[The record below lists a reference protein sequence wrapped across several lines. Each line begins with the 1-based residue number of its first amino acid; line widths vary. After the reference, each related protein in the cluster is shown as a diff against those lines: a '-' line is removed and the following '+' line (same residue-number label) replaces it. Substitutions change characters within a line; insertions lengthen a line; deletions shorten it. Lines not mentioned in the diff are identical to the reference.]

1 MAHSHGSNIQIDLP
15 DGGKKIVLAGNPN
28 VGKSVFFNTLTGTY
42 VDVSNYPGTTL
53 DISHGK
59 FKEDLVI
66 DTPGV
71 YGISSFND
79 EERIARDVILSAD
92 LVLNIV
98 DAVHMERD
106 LFLTQQ
112 IIDTG
117 VPVIV
122 ALNMVD
128 EAEKQGIKIDSEL
141 LSDLLGVPVYKTV
154 AVKNE
159 GVQAVIDNL
168 SKAKQGNIS
177 YDELNDQ
184 LVEMATRV
192 SNQGEALLILEGD
205 PIISERHGLDIDEEN
220 KREEIYTNRRERVNF
235 IVEKTVKEGK
245 EGTSFKTKLGRW
257 MITPKTG
264 FPILLAVLFVMYQA
278 IGVFVA
284 QTVVDFTEGV
294 IMGQM
299 YEPFVRGIV
308 KTFVDL
314 EGWFGYILAGEYGI
328 LTMTVTYVLGLLMP
342 LVVGFYLFLSTFE
355 DSGYLPRIAA
365 LTDRLLSSV
374 GLNGRAIIPMILGFG
389 CVTLAMVVTRML
401 GSERERRI
409 AIFLLA
415 LAIPCSAQLGVI
427 IALLSGLGALNILL
441 YVVVII
447 SMMAIV
453 GTLLN
458 RVLPGKS
465 TDLLI
470 DLPPLRFPKISN
482 VLKKTFNKSYAFL
495 KEALPLFAIG
505 AFIISI
511 LNLSGALEKIQD
523 FLAPLIV
530 GWLSLPKEASTAFV
544 MGIIRRDFGAAGL
557 TDLSLDPLSMVVA
570 LIVITL
576 FVPCIAAILLLF
588 KERSK
593 TEAAIMWFGSLIIA
607 FLVGGIVN
615 KLTGVFANDTI
626 GVLFAIFVFVAAAGI
641 TSLLCKIRPKAG
653 TNSKTLSQEG

>member
-1 MAHSHGSNIQIDLP
+1 MPHSHGSNIQIDLP
-15 DGGKKIVLAGNPN
+15 KDGKKIVLAGNPN
-28 VGKSVFFNTLTGTY
+28 VGKSVFFNALTGTY

-53 DISHGK
+53 DILHGK
-59 FKEDLVI
+59 FKDDLVI

-92 LVLNIV
+92 LVLNVV

-117 VPVIV
+117 VPVII

-128 EAEKQGIKIDSEL
+128 EAEKQGIKIDLEL
-141 LSDLLGVPVYKTV
+141 LSDLLGVPIYKTV

-159 GVQAVIDNL
+159 GIQDVIDNL
-168 SKAKQGNIS
+168 SKAKIGNIS
-177 YDELNDQ
+177 YDELSNQ
-184 LVEMATRV
+184 LIEMVTRV

-205 PIISERHGLDIDEEN
+205 PVISERHGLEIDTEN
-220 KREEIYTNRRERVNF
+220 KREEIYTERRERVNF
-235 IVEKTVKEGK
+235 IVEKTVTEGR
-245 EGTSFKTKLGRW
+245 EGTTFKTKLGRW
-257 MITPKTG
+257 MITPTTG

-284 QTVVDFTEGV
+284 QVVVDFTEGV
-294 IMGQM
+294 IMGEM
-299 YEPFVRGIV
+299 YEPFIRGIV
-308 KTFVDL
+308 NTFVSVESWL
-314 EGWFGYILAGEYGI
+314 GYILAGEFGV
-328 LTMTVTYVLGLLMP
+328 LTMTFTYVLGLLMP
-342 LVVGFYLFLSTFE
+342 LVIGFYLFLSTFE

-365 LTDRLLSSV
+365 LTDRILSSV

-415 LAIPCSAQLGVI
+415 LAIPCSAQLGII
-427 IALLSGLGALNILL
+427 IALLAGLGPLNILL
-441 YVVVII
+441 YLVVIV
-447 SMMAIV
+447 SMLAIV

-470 DLPPLRFPKISN
+470 DLPPLRFPKMSN

-505 AFIISI
+505 AFIISV
-511 LNLSGALEKIQD
+511 LNLTGALEKIQS
-523 FLAPLIV
+523 FLAPIIV
-530 GWLSLPKEASTAFV
+530 GWLDLPKEAATAFV

-557 TDLSLDPLSMVVA
+557 TDLSLDPLSMVIA

-576 FVPCIAAILLLF
+576 FVPCIAAIILLF

-615 KLTGVFANDTI
+615 KLTGVFVNETV
-626 GVLFAIFVFVAAAGI
+626 GVLFAVFIFIASAII
-641 TSLLCKIRPKAG
+641 TALLCKIKPK
-653 TNSKTLSQEG
+653 SERDKDILSQEG

>member
-1 MAHSHGSNIQIDLP
+1 MSHCHGSNIQIDLP
-15 DGGKKIVLAGNPN
+15 EGGKKIVLAGNPN
-28 VGKSVFFNTLTGTY
+28 VGKSVFFNTLTGMY

-59 FKEDLVI
+59 FKDDLVI

-92 LVLNIV
+92 LVLNVV
-98 DAVHMERD
+98 DAVHLERD

-117 VPVIV
+117 VPVII
-122 ALNMVD
+122 ALNMID
-128 EAEKQGIKIDSEL
+128 DAEKQGIKVDAEL

-154 AVKNE
+154 AVECKGISEVIKN
-159 GVQAVIDNL
+159 IYN
-168 SKAKQGNIS
+168 AKVGNIS
-177 YDELNDQ
+177 HSDLTELLINMNTK
-184 LVEMATRV
+184 VA
-192 SNQGEALLILEGD
+192 NQGEALLILEGD
-205 PIISERHGLDIDEEN
+205 PVISERHGVESLEN
-220 KREEIYTNRRERVNF
+220 REEIYVKRRERVNY
-235 IVEKTVKEGK
+235 IVGKTVTENKEGV
-245 EGTSFKTKLGRW
+245 SFKTKLGRW
-257 MITPKTG
+257 MITPITG
-264 FPILLAVLFVMYQA
+264 FPILFIALYLMYQT

-284 QTVVDFTEGV
+284 QTVVGFTEET
-294 IMGQM
+294 IMGGI

-308 KTFVDL
+308 GNFINI
-314 EGWFGYILAGEYGI
+314 EHWFGYILAGEYGV

-342 LVVGFYLFLSTFE
+342 LVVGFYFFLSTFE

-389 CVTLAMVVTRML
+389 CVTLATVVTRML
-401 GSERERRI
+401 GSVRERRI

-427 IALLSGLGALNILL
+427 VGLLAGLSPLYIML
-441 YVVVII
+441 YVIVII
-447 SMMAIV
+447 SVMAIV

-458 RVLPGKS
+458 RLLPGKS

-470 DLPPLRFPKISN
+470 DLPPLRLPRLSN
-482 VLKKTFNKSYAFL
+482 VLKKTYNKSYAFL
-495 KEALPLFAIG
+495 KEAFPLFAFG
-505 AFIISI
+505 AFLISV
-511 LNLSGALEKIQD
+511 LNLSGALTKIQE

-530 GWLSLPKEASTAFV
+530 GWLNLPKEAATAFV
-544 MGIIRRDFGAAGL
+544 MGIVRRDFGAAGL
-557 TDLSLDPLSMVVA
+557 TDLSLEPLAMIIA

-576 FVPCIAAILLLF
+576 FVPCIAAILVLF
-588 KERSK
+588 KERNK

-607 FLVGGIVN
+607 FLVGGVVN
-615 KLTGVFANDTI
+615 KLTGVFANENTGI
-626 GVLFAIFVFVAAAGI
+626 IFAILIFMAGAGL
-641 TSLLCKIRPKAG
+641 TSLLCKIRPRSK
-653 TNSKTLSQEG
+653 TNIKTLSQEG